1 MNETLQTI
9 MHLRSERQFTEEPI
23 NREDLETILEA
34 SIRTANASSRQ
45 AYSIIVITDQEKIP
59 VICGYH
65 GAALLVY
72 CVDQNRLMDIAGYMK
87 QEYEMGTT
95 LDFLSGGTDAVLAAQ
110 TAVIAAT
117 SIGIASLITNGVLR
131 QNFHKLY
138 ELLNLPK
145 ERCFPMIGVVLGYSA
160 SKEKHY
166 KERLR
171 NGVIHYDTYKHMT
184 DSEIKEEIERFDSPE
199 GKIGLATY
207 SQWEKLGYSH
217 YYEWFFQVWNRR
229 SEDRLFPILQEA
241 KYMN

>member
-9 MHLRSERQFTEEPI
+9 MQLRSERQFTEKPI
-23 NREDLETILEA
+23 DKEDLETILEA
-34 SIRTANASSRQ
+34 SIRTANSSSRQ
-45 AYSIIVITDQEKIP
+45 AYSIIVITDQKKIP
-59 VICGYH
+59 IICGFR

-87 QEYEMGTT
+87 QDYEMGTT
-95 LDFLSGGTDAVLAAQ
+95 MDFLSGGTDAVLAAQ

-117 SIGIASLITNGVLR
+117 SLGIDSLITNGVLR
-131 QNFHKLY
+131 QNFHRSY

-171 NGVIHYDTYKHMT
+171 NGVIHYDTYQHMT
-184 DSEIKEEIERFDSPE
+184 DQQIEEEIKRFDDPE
-199 GKIGLATY
+199 GKIGLTTY
-207 SQWEKLGYSH
+207 SQWEKMGYAH
-217 YYEWFFQVWNRR
+217 YYEWFYQVWNKR
-229 SEDRLFPILQEA
+229 SEDCVYPILREV
-241 KYMN
+241 KFMD